1 MKKTQLL
8 VVKGLLAMAL
18 LAMGGFA
25 VGTPAARAA
34 SVGSINGSPIGDQVA
49 P

>member
-18 LAMGGFA
+18 LAMGGLQP
-25 VGTPAARAA
+25 GLRPR
-34 SVGSINGSPIGDQVA
+34 GLQVWVD
-49 P
+49 